1 MKKYIYNIIILL
13 IGIFVLLVAVSALYT
28 SIVLIDT
35 GTTCSILLGILLII
49 VSTLVGGIGGMLISK
64 FKLLD

>member
-1 MKKYIYNIIILL
+1 MKKYIYNFIILL
-13 IGIFVLLVAVSALYT
+13 IGLIVLLVAVSTFYT

-35 GTTCSILLGILLII
+35 GTKCSIVLGILLTI
-49 VSTLVGGIGGMLISK
+49 VSTLVGGIGGILISK